1 MTGAGGGGFTGT
13 TAMGTVEMPLITGIP
28 GKKKKDRKTAVREA
42 AQRVVDRLLND
53 EQADAKTPGTGHGI
67 GRHA

>member
-1 MTGAGGGGFTGT
+1 
-13 TAMGTVEMPLITGIP
+13 MGVGMEKPLGIVSKTLMLP
-28 GKKKKDRKTAVREA
+28 VKKKKDRKTVVREA

-53 EQADAKTPGTGHGI
+53 EQDSTDAGNGDGA